1 MNSSSPGSLVH
12 RIFQVRILEWVASL
26 SPGDLPDPGIEP
38 TSPALQ
44 ADSLPLS
51 HQGNP
56 SFIMP
61 LVINQETHVNVS
73 LSFLSHSRKLSDPRW
88 RVMGNH
94 DLAAKSDRSVSSLGT
109 HYL

>member
-1 MNSSSPGSLVH
+1 MP
-12 RIFQVRILEWVASL
+12 SL
-26 SPGDLPDPGIEP
+26 SPGDLPDPWIEP

-51 HQGNP
+51 HQGSP
-56 SFIMP
+56 SFIIP
-61 LVINQETHVNVS
+61 LVINQETCVNVS
-73 LSFLSHSRKLSDPRW
+73 LSFLSHSRKLSDPGW

-94 DLAAKSDRSVSSLGT
+94 DIAAKSDRSASSLGT

>member
-1 MNSSSPGSLVH
+1 MP
-12 RIFQVRILEWVASL
+12 SL

-38 TSPALQ
+38 TSPAMQ

-51 HQGNP
+51 HQESP
-56 SFIMP
+56 SFIIT
-61 LVINQETHVNVS
+61 LVINQETCVNVS

-94 DLAAKSDRSVSSLGT
+94 DLAAKSDRSASSLGT
-109 HYL
+109 HYS